1 MSKYYRRETKNGLI
15 YTYQKIQENQ
25 YIINLIKRQDLNKWK
40 DILNIFKYIVTEN
53 TIKIYITKYIL
64 QNFITIYKL
73 SLIRS
78 KSQEDF

>member
-53 TIKIYITKYIL
+53 TIKTIYHKIYITKFHNNL
-64 QNFITIYKL
+64 
-73 SLIRS
+73 
-78 KSQEDF
+78 